1 MHKGN
6 TKNTHNKTHLVAHVI
21 LCDYI
26 NYKKI
31 INMAISAE
39 RSSCLIKVLTL
50 LTGAAMMLLGILRFV
65 FVTDIKILDGIWTV
79 YWMYYKKNNLKRI
92 FGLVLILVE
101 LKIQFIVNYVEFLVD
116 YCGKGMFIIL

>member
-6 TKNTHNKTHLVAHVI
+6 TKNTHNKIHLVAHVI

-26 NYKKI
+26 IIKN

-79 YWMYYKKNNLKRI
+79 YWM
-92 FGLVLILVE
+92 
-101 LKIQFIVNYVEFLVD
+101 
-116 YCGKGMFIIL
+116 